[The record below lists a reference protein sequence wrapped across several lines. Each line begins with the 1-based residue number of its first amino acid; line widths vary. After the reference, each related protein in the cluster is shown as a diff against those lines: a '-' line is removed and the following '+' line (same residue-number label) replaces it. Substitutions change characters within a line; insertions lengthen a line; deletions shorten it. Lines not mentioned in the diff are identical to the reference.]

1 MRETIRLMIEDG
13 GWYDGLCM
21 LGGFLT
27 MIVGIILMAA
37 VLG

>member
-1 MRETIRLMIEDG
+1 MRETIKMMIGDG

-27 MIVGIILMAA
+27 MVVGIFLMIA